1 MYIVENKFLKLKYVK
16 RFRKVVS
23 LIKVEVVDDIIVDD
37 FLNNFSFFF
46 SSFDDVLD
54 SLESFIDGKNEKD

>member
-1 MYIVENKFLKLKYVK
+1 M
-16 RFRKVVS
+16 
-23 LIKVEVVDDIIVDD
+23 VDDIIVDD

-54 SLESFIDGKNEKD
+54 SLESFIDGKNEKIKENSIFLLLKV